1 MLEAI
6 EIIIKDSIKNILNCP
21 KSFKIKWVFM
31 LKNKVYLKHG
41 AEDIQGNRLNIRLEY
56 ILVAMGQ
63 THSVISNGYHDIHVN
78 NKYIK
83 FKPRSHT
90 LI

>member
-1 MLEAI
+1 M
-6 EIIIKDSIKNILNCP
+6 
-21 KSFKIKWVFM
+21 
-31 LKNKVYLKHG
+31 NKVYLKHG

-63 THSVISNGYHDIHVN
+63 THSVISNGYHDIRVN

-83 FKPRSHT
+83 FKPRSNWSRLFCIKKNTVTWEWT
-90 LI
+90 LCF

>member
-1 MLEAI
+1 MLEVI
-6 EIIIKDSIKNILNCP
+6 EIIINLSTKNILNCP
-21 KSFKIKWVFM
+21 KNFKIKWVFM
-31 LKNKVYLKHG
+31 LMNKVYLKHG

-83 FKPRSHT
+83 FKPRSN
-90 LI
+90 